1 LPADTGAAAAA
12 LPDPF
17 EQLTLTALR
26 RRRSAKWRVY
36 PDDVLPLWIAEMDA
50 PTAPPVAAALHRAV
64 DLGDTGYA
72 AGREY
77 AGALADF
84 AAQRWGWEVPTD
96 DIALVPD
103 VMRGIVEV
111 LRLFTEPGDP
121 VVVTAPVYPPFFAFV
136 GDSGRRIVATP
147 LTADGRIDLDALADT
162 LADLAAGNP
171 RVALLISNPHNPT
184 GVVHSAAELAAI
196 AEIAGSHRV
205 RVVSDEIHAP
215 LALDGARFTPY
226 LTVPGAEDAVTLM
239 SASKAWNLAGLKA
252 AVAIPGP
259 AAVADLARLPVEV
272 TLGASH
278 FGVLAHTAAL
288 RDGGPWLDAVLA
300 GLDRNRTLLG
310 ALLAEQLPQI
320 DYRAPEGTYLAWLD
334 CRALPGIDDPYHFFL
349 EHARVALTSGT
360 AFGAGGSGHV
370 RLNFATSPA
379 ILTEAVTRMGRAL
392 R

>member
-1 LPADTGAAAAA
+1 LAADFAAAT
-12 LPDPF
+12 PPPNPF
-17 EQLTLTALR
+17 EHFTLAQLR
-26 RRRSAKWRVY
+26 QRRSAKWRVY
-36 PDDVLPLWIAEMDA
+36 PDDVLPLWVAEMDV
-50 PTAPPVAAALHRAV
+50 PTAEPVAAALRHAV

-77 AGALADF
+77 VSALAGF
-84 AAQRWGWEVPTD
+84 AAHRWGW
-96 DIALVPD
+96 DIPAADVALVPD

-121 VVVTAPVYPPFFAFV
+121 VVVTAPVYPPFFGFV
-136 GDSGRRIVATP
+136 RDAGRRIVESP
-147 LTADGRIDLDALADT
+147 LTAEGRIDLAALSDTVAALA
-162 LADLAAGNP
+162 ARNP

-184 GVVHSAAELAAI
+184 GVVHSAAELRAI
-196 AEIAGSHRV
+196 AEIAGSYRV
-205 RVVSDEIHAP
+205 RVVTDEIHAP
-215 LALDGARFTPY
+215 LVLDGARFTPY

-259 AAVADLARLPVEV
+259 AAVADLARLPHEV
-272 TLGASH
+272 QLGASH

-300 GLDRNRTLLG
+300 GLNRNRTLLG
-310 ALLAEQLPQI
+310 ALLAEHLPQI
-320 DYRAPEGTYLAWLD
+320 GYRAPEGTYLAWLD
-334 CRALPGIDDPYHFFL
+334 CRALPAIDNPYQFFL
-349 EHARVALTSGT
+349 DHARVALTSGDG
-360 AFGAGGSGHV
+360 FGAGGAGHV

-379 ILTEAVTRMGRAL
+379 ILTEAVTRMSRAL